1 MTKKIESTDTQFG
14 KIKNVI
20 SGSSASLGDTRLQTS
35 LNEGITHGNGLGV
48 GRSANMGDFNLFLWN
63 VFEVHSEVSD
73 NNQQTNICYIT
84 LFYSH

>member
-1 MTKKIESTDTQFG
+1 MTRRKMLSHVLSLYMTKKIESTDTQFG

-48 GRSANMGDFNLFLWN
+48 GRSANMGVFNPFL
-63 VFEVHSEVSD
+63 
-73 NNQQTNICYIT
+73 ILI
-84 LFYSH
+84 